1 MDDGSLERVLVGDLL
16 TSTPDTEERPCRT
29 PPLQHSPGMIRRLVA
44 ISPNSRPS
52 KCRPGISYYYHHLIL
67 DTAVC
72 PHPGDLVFLT
82 ELNTGQI
89 QEAIGEA
96 VNGIVKHFHKPEKE
110 VMWISA
116 ERPHPLLRA
125 P

>member
-1 MDDGSLERVLVGDLL
+1 FPCGRWLGKGMDDGSLEKVLVGDLL

-44 ISPNSRPS
+44 ISPNSRA
-52 KCRPGISYYYHHLIL
+52 K
-67 DTAVC
+67 
-72 PHPGDLVFLT
+72 
-82 ELNTGQI
+82 LNTGQI

-110 VMWISA
+110 VTCRSHPAPPSLPILSWISSTW
-116 ERPHPLLRA
+116 HLQL
-125 P
+125 